1 MRIRELFPSET
12 ALVAQFY
19 REAPDYW
26 LLAEGRCDPPHQA
39 QEFFT
44 DAPPNC
50 DPSTSDRLGLFLNQR
65 LSGVA
70 EVSYGFP
77 EPNDAYLG
85 LMMIGPWAQGKGHG
99 RSFLA
104 HAVALARKRH
114 APRLTLPSGR
124 QPARAGV
131 LGTGRVQ
138 AHRQA
143 WPGQDHRSLAR
154 ADGAGPVRH
163 TRQRHPAQDQRRGQP
178 EPQPWHLGQQH
189 RPAQRREDRHCQLRH
204 RRAG

>member
-26 LLAEGRCDPPHQA
+26 LLAEGRVDAEHQA

-50 DPSTSDRLGLFLNQR
+50 DPAQSDRLGLFVDHR

-77 EPNDAYLG
+77 EPGDAYIG
-85 LMMIGPWAQGKGHG
+85 LMLLGPWAQGAGNG
-99 RSFLA
+99 RHFLA
-104 HAVALARKRH
+104 HAEALARKRH
-114 APRLTLPSGR
+114 AKLIYLAVLDANPRGR
-124 QPARAGV
+124 AFWEREGFTP
-131 LGTGRVQ
+131 TGKR
-138 AHRQA
+138 
-143 WPGQDHRSLAR
+143 GQDKITGHWLERMVKPL
-154 ADGAGPVRH
+154 
-163 TRQRHPAQDQRRGQP
+163 
-178 EPQPWHLGQQH
+178 
-189 RPAQRREDRHCQLRH
+189 
-204 RRAG
+204 

>member
-26 LLAEGRCDPPHQA
+26 LMAEGRVDPERQA

-50 DPSTSDRLGLFLNQR
+50 DPAQSDRLGLFIDHR

-85 LMMIGPWAQGKGHG
+85 LMILGPWAQGSGHG

-104 HAVALARKRH
+104 NAETLARKHHAARLYLAVLDVNARGRAFWEREGFRPTGLRRH
-114 APRLTLPSGR
+114 DAT
-124 QPARAGV
+124 
-131 LGTGRVQ
+131 TGHWVERMVK
-138 AHRQA
+138 
-143 WPGQDHRSLAR
+143 DL
-154 ADGAGPVRH
+154 
-163 TRQRHPAQDQRRGQP
+163 
-178 EPQPWHLGQQH
+178 
-189 RPAQRREDRHCQLRH
+189 
-204 RRAG
+204 